1 MEQGATQEP
10 VNPPFALQFLPVI
23 VKVIKLQMPSP
34 ILLSVHPSNSVSF
47 SHSFEEGPGEI
58 RCPIDSK
65 KFSFYSKL
73 KVVSFN
79 SMTTA
84 RLLVCV
90 VQQVSLI
97 KPVYSF
103 LRFQNGSL

>member
-1 MEQGATQEP
+1 MAQGATQEP
-10 VNPPFALQFLPVI
+10 VNPLFALQFLPVI
-23 VKVIKLQMPSP
+23 VKVIKLQMLSP
-34 ILLSVHPSNSVSF
+34 ILLTVYPSVTLLRK
-47 SHSFEEGPGEI
+47 GPGEI

-73 KVVSFN
+73 KVDSFN

-84 RLLVCV
+84 RLLICV

-103 LRFQNGSL
+103 LRFQNESL